1 MKRKTSNRTYVS
13 PVAIAIA
20 VDYNSYLCQSSEQ
33 SMTSGTENFGI
44 EDIEY

>member
-20 VDYNSYLCQSSEQ
+20 VDYNSYLCQSSQ
-33 SMTSGTENFGI
+33 QDMGSLTENFGV